1 MKVIPAIDL
10 MGGQVVRL
18 FKGDPTQ
25 KTIYSDDP
33 VGVAKKW
40 EAEGADMLHIV
51 DLDATLSLG
60 DNREIIKKIVSA
72 VSIPVEVAGGLRSES
87 LILEMAQIADRIVIG
102 TLAFKDPELL
112 QKIFSTLGKE
122 KIVISV
128 DHKDG
133 YIVTHGW
140 QTITDVPLI
149 DSMREFLAVGFSE
162 FLLTNVNKDGTL
174 QGPDLEFLESAC
186 ELNGANVISSGGI
199 SSISDIVPVKEKHA
213 WGVILGKALYDG
225 KISISESVALS

>member
-33 VGVAKKW
+33 ISIAKKW

-60 DNREIIKKIVSA
+60 DNREIIKKIVST

-87 LILEMAQIADRIVIG
+87 LILEMAQIADRVVIG

-112 QKIFSTLGKE
+112 QKIFSTLGRE

-140 QTITDVPLI
+140 QTTTDVPLI

-186 ELNGANVISSGGI
+186 QLNGANVISSGGI
-199 SSISDIVPVKEKHA
+199 SSVSDIVPVKEKHA

>member
-10 MGGQVVRL
+10 MDGQVVRL
-18 FKGDPTQ
+18 FKGDPAQ

-33 VGVAKKW
+33 IGIAKKW
-40 EAEGADMLHIV
+40 EADGADMLHVV

-60 DNREIIKKIVSA
+60 NNREIIKKIVSA

-87 LILEMAQIADRIVIG
+87 LILEMAQIANRIVIG
-102 TLAFKDPELL
+102 TLAFKEPELL
-112 QKIFSTLGKE
+112 QKILSTLGKE

-140 QTITDVPLI
+140 QTTTDVSLI

-186 ELNGANVISSGGI
+186 QLNGANVISSGGI
-199 SSISDIVPVKEKHA
+199 YSVSDIVPVKEKHA

>member
-33 VGVAKKW
+33 ISIAKKW

-60 DNREIIKKIVSA
+60 DNREIIKKIVST

-102 TLAFKDPELL
+102 TLAFKEPELL

-140 QTITDVPLI
+140 QTTTDLSLI

-186 ELNGANVISSGGI
+186 QLNGANVISSGGI
-199 SSISDIVPVKEKHA
+199 SSVSDIVPVKEKHA

>member
-10 MGGQVVRL
+10 MDGQVVRL
-18 FKGDPTQ
+18 FKGDPAQ

-33 VGVAKKW
+33 IGIAKKW
-40 EAEGADMLHIV
+40 EADGADMLHIV

-60 DNREIIKKIVSA
+60 NNREIIKKIISA

-87 LILEMAQIADRIVIG
+87 LILEMAQIANRIVIG
-102 TLAFKDPELL
+102 TLAFKEPELL

-140 QTITDVPLI
+140 QTTTGVSLI

-186 ELNGANVISSGGI
+186 QLNGANVISSGGI
-199 SSISDIVPVKEKHA
+199 SSVSDIVPVK
-213 WGVILGKALYDG
+213 
-225 KISISESVALS
+225 

>member
-18 FKGDPTQ
+18 FKGDPAQ

-33 VGVAKKW
+33 IGVAKKW

-140 QTITDVPLI
+140 QTTTDVPLI

-186 ELNGANVISSGGI
+186 KLNGANVISSGGI